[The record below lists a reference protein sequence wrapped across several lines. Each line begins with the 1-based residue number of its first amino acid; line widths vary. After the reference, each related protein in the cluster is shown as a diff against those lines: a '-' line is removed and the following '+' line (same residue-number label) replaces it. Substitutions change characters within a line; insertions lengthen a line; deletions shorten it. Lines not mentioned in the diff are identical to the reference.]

1 MSLSDKLQAHLLP
14 MSLIL
19 IMIQCYV
26 IQGLGNT
33 QKWASCNFHLER
45 FLIKIP
51 LYV

>member
-1 MSLSDKLQAHLLP
+1 

-45 FLIKIP
+45 FVIKIP
-51 LYV
+51 PHMYDFQARKEL